1 MAASVSD
8 NVEIRQIDDTKG
20 KGLFAVKDIKKGDV
34 LFEERPIVSSQF
46 LWNELYKYTACEYC
60 LKSLETAEQ
69 QCQRLT
75 ENPVFTLPFPE
86 CCEAKVDK
94 YVVCP
99 QCQVVYCC
107 EECRTAAWTEYHRT
121 LCMGPSR
128 QDGDHPLARL
138 CEAWRNTHYPP
149 ETSSI
154 MLLAKM
160 IAMVKQSDDKL
171 SVISMFSQFVN
182 LPVNK
187 EEEMAHKLLGENF
200 QHPLELLRQMLAESL
215 FEESVQQWYTPEGF
229 RSLFALVGMNGQ
241 GIGSSAIS
249 VWAKNCEK
257 LPLPEDEKQKLDSFI
272 DQVYEDLDRV
282 SGTFLDCEGSGLY
295 RLQSACNHS
304 CLPNAEIT
312 FPHNNHCLV
321 LEATEDIKM
330 GEEICICYLSGCD
343 ISRSRHSRQKILRE
357 NYVFH
362 CGCPRC
368 LAEADDEDV
377 TSEEEEEEMDEEDDD
392 EMKE

>member
-1 MAASVSD
+1 MAASMAN
-8 NVEIRQIDDTKG
+8 NVEIRQIDLSKG
-20 KGLFAVKDIKKGDV
+20 KGLFAAKDFKKGDV

-46 LWNELYKYTACEYC
+46 LWNEFYKYTACEYC
-60 LKSLETAEQ
+60 LKSLETAEK

-75 ENPVFTLPFPE
+75 ENPSVTLPYPE
-86 CCEAKVDK
+86 CCEAKLDQ
-94 YVVCP
+94 YVWCP

-107 EECRTAAWTEYHRT
+107 EGCRTAAWTDYHRT

-128 QDGDHPLARL
+128 EDGDHPLARL
-138 CEAWRNTHYPP
+138 GEAWRNTHYPP

-160 IAMVKQSDDKL
+160 IAMVKQSDDKS
-171 SVISMFSQFVN
+171 SVISTFSQFVN

-187 EEEMAHKLLGENF
+187 EEEIAHKLLGENF
-200 QHPLELLRQMLAESL
+200 KQPLELLRQMLMESL
-215 FEESVQQWYTPEGF
+215 FEDNVQQWYTPEGF

-249 VWAKNCEK
+249 VWVKNCEK
-257 LPLPEDEKQKLDSFI
+257 LSLSDEEKQKVDGFI
-272 DQVYEDLDRV
+272 DQMYEDLDRV

-295 RLQSACNHS
+295 RLQSTCNHS

-312 FPHNNHCLV
+312 FPHNNHCLALV
-321 LEATEDIKM
+321 ATEDIQP
-330 GEEICICYLSGCD
+330 GEEICICYLSECD
-343 ISRSRHSRQKILRE
+343 IGRSRHSRQKLLRE
-357 NYVFH
+357 NYLFQ
-362 CGCPRC
+362 CGCARC

-377 TSEEEEEEMDEEDDD
+377 TSEEEDDEDDD
-392 EMKE
+392 EEMTE

>member
-1 MAASVSD
+1 MSD